1 MFQGLW
7 VAGCL
12 GIVAQCNWPMR
23 YDSNNSDT
31 AQSLSDAKIANFRT
45 QQELNCVQKTKRE
58 MVSFETL
65 LNGKIKFVLNT
76 QQTDKQ
82 QFGGYRAATFA
93 A

>member
-1 MFQGLW
+1 MLNWAMCLHKWLYVWFIKRGFQKFCGFGLLNVKMFQGPW

-45 QQELNCVQKTKRE
+45 QQELNYV
-58 MVSFETL
+58 
-65 LNGKIKFVLNT
+65 
-76 QQTDKQ
+76 
-82 QFGGYRAATFA
+82 
-93 A
+93 